1 MENLIKET
9 VRNLGK
15 NQTES
20 EAMIWQA
27 VRNRKLDGKK
37 FLRQH
42 PIRFEIDGK
51 SRFFVADFYCH
62 EKKLVVEI
70 DGTVHERQGDYDEL
84 RTYIINTLGMRVIR
98 FRNDDVSNNLDN
110 VLEQLREHF

>member
-1 MENLIKET
+1 MADLIRET
-9 VRNLGK
+9 VRNLRRK
-15 NQTES
+15 QTEA
-20 EAMIWQA
+20 EAMIWLA

-62 EKKLVVEI
+62 EMKLVIEI
-70 DGTVHERQGDYDEL
+70 DGTVHERQKDYDEL
-84 RTYIINTLGMRVIR
+84 RTYIINTLGMKVIR
-98 FRNDDVSNNLDN
+98 FRNADVLNDINK
-110 VLEQLREHF
+110 VLARLREQL